1 MSDGNLIDEAP
12 SAADASA
19 ATPAE
24 PGVPGSASQPHPVD
38 GIPLPAHGFERL
50 DDLPVR
56 ELADIPAVEVISRAA
71 VMLMSASAEKLGL
84 ASGGEPNIDL
94 DEARRLITSLAGL
107 VAASQDFLGIHRQ
120 PLRDGVRTL
129 QQAFR
134 EASSYPDEAGEGP
147 GEKYLR

>member
-1 MSDGNLIDEAP
+1 MAENPVISDRGNYSGEG
-12 SAADASA
+12 
-19 ATPAE
+19 PAI
-24 PGVPGSASQPHPVD
+24 PGSASSAHPRS
-38 GIPLPAHGFERL
+38 GIPLPDHGFERL

-56 ELADIPAVEVISRAA
+56 EMAEIPAVEVISRAA

-84 ASGGEPNIDL
+84 APCGQPAIDL
-94 DEARRLITSLAGL
+94 DEARRLITTLAGL

-129 QQAFR
+129 QAAFR
-134 EASSYPDEAGEGP
+134 EASSYPDEPGEGP